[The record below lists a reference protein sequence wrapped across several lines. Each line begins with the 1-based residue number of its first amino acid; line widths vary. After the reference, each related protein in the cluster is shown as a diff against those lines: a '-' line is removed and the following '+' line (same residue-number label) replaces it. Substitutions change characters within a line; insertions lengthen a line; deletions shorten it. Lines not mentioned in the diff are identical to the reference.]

1 MKRCHQM
8 KLSKKGC
15 NGQGSELTTQENL
28 SCTRNGVIMMTIY
41 LPTRGTSTVTTRMHF
56 KSFRPSCAKQK
67 LSLLF
72 DWCIWVFSAD
82 PTFFHHCPEYS
93 DDMVEWPTRP
103 EDEPTSE
110 DPKQVKR
117 RRLVPMST
125 HEDEDEDLLLNS
137 EEEEE
142 QELQL

>member
-1 MKRCHQM
+1 M
-8 KLSKKGC
+8 GG
-15 NGQGSELTTQENL
+15 NDENAFQII
-28 SCTRNGVIMMTIY
+28 SPIMGKTKAQLALRLVY
-41 LPTRGTSTVTTRMHF
+41 LG
-56 KSFRPSCAKQK
+56 
-67 LSLLF
+67 LLGRS
-72 DWCIWVFSAD
+72 D
-82 PTFFHHCPEYS
+82 FFHHCPEYS